1 MHTFSSCEMSIKL
14 IAPLKK
20 DTLSELYLNKDVKKG
35 NHFLVCEIYLKEM
48 VFKSILSPQISMQYK
63 N

>member
-1 MHTFSSCEMSIKL
+1 MSVKL

-35 NHFLVCEIYLKEM
+35 NHY
-48 VFKSILSPQISMQYK
+48 SMW
-63 N
+63 NLLERNGL

>member
-1 MHTFSSCEMSIKL
+1 MSIKL

-48 VFKSILSPQISMQYK
+48 VFKSILSLQISMQYK

>member
-1 MHTFSSCEMSIKL
+1 MSIKL

-35 NHFLVCEIYLKEM
+35 NHF
-48 VFKSILSPQISMQYK
+48 
-63 N
+63 